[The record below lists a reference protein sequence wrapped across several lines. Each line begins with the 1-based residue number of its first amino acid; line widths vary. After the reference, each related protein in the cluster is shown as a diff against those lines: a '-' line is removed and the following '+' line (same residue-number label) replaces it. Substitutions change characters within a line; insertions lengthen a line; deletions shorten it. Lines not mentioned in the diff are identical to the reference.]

1 MADQSRE
8 MREQVEDAK
17 EAPAQAFDSPSAVV
31 RAKGLTLADKLAIL
45 KRWEQAEIDL
55 ERAAGEGMEGP
66 TRTRHDEISKAL
78 MELDPTNDATDQ
90 VEK

>member
-1 MADQSRE
+1 MTVRSRE
-8 MREQVEDAK
+8 TREQVEDAK
-17 EAPAQAFDSPSAVV
+17 AAPAQAFDSPSAVV
-31 RAKGLTLADKLAIL
+31 HAEGLTLAEKLAIL

-78 MELDPTNDATDQ
+78 IELDPTNDAAGQ
-90 VEK
+90 VE